1 MSEPVESGRSAHAL
15 EALRAV
21 ILSPLF
27 IAFLTAVCVA
37 VRALRTQAD
46 IGPHYAFV
54 GFNLFLAW
62 IPLGLAYGLSYSAR
76 SKLTWIALPPLA
88 VLWII
93 FLPNAPYLVTDLVH
107 LEEGVNVVNVLL
119 LSLLAITGVLLRRK
133 LLKLVQGA
141 VERLFGPPAGGGA
154 SCGGDRGADGGRDLP
169 RSRSALEQLDGHPS
183 SRGDH
188 GRRFRAESPRSAP
201 ADALALCVTVVC
213 ASGFLLAYRVL
224 AGRDAIPT
232 ARAVRGGATRGPSV
246 RRCKPHRPTRRASAQ
261 RRAQRNEYDARP
273 PSLAFVSGLVAT
285 WWSSARAVV
294 RVGVSSRTRSSTEPA
309 RGITSHA
316 SREASARGRS
326 PYGSRVNQRGCRD
339 KG

>member
-27 IAFLTAVCVA
+27 IAFLTAVCVV

-62 IPLGLAYGLSYSAR
+62 IPLVLAYGLSYSAR
-76 SKLTWIALPPLA
+76 SKPTWIALPPLA

-107 LEEGVNVVNVLL
+107 LEEGVNAVNVLL
-119 LSLLAITGVLLRRK
+119 LSLLAITGVLLGVK
-133 LLKLVQGA
+133 SLKLVQGA
-141 VERLFGPPAGGGA
+141 VERLFGRTAGWRFVQGIAVLTAVGIYL
-154 SCGGDRGADGGRDLP
+154 GRVLRWNSWTVIHHPEVIVDAVVRSPDDP
-169 RSRSALEQLDGHPS
+169 RRLM
-183 SRGDH
+183 
-188 GRRFRAESPRSAP
+188 
-201 ADALALCVTVVC
+201 LALCATVVC

-232 ARAVRGGATRGPSV
+232 ARAVRGGATR
-246 RRCKPHRPTRRASAQ
+246 
-261 RRAQRNEYDARP
+261 
-273 PSLAFVSGLVAT
+273 
-285 WWSSARAVV
+285 
-294 RVGVSSRTRSSTEPA
+294 
-309 RGITSHA
+309 
-316 SREASARGRS
+316 
-326 PYGSRVNQRGCRD
+326 
-339 KG
+339 